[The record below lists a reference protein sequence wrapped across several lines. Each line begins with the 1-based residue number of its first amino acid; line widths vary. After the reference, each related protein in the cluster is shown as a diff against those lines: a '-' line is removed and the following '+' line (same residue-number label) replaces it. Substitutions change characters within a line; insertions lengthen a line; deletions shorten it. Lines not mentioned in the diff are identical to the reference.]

1 MAECQHAT
9 PPGAGPAPGHCAPP
23 GSDAGA
29 ARCACA
35 PRPWVELRQVT
46 VRYGA
51 LQALAAVTLRVL
63 PGERLALVGANGSG
77 KSTLLRVLH
86 GLAEIDS
93 GSLHCDR
100 ALRQAMLFQRPHML
114 RTSAQNNV
122 ALALWLRGARWRA
135 ARQTALAALARVG
148 LQELAGQ
155 NARTL
160 SGGQQQRL
168 ALARAWA
175 LAPQVLLLDEPTA
188 SLDPHAKREVEALM
202 AGFAAG
208 AGGTG
213 GTGGAPDAQ
222 RRGASRVADLAAHSA
237 ARNASQ
243 RAAPRAPPLTM
254 VFSSHNLGQ
263 VKRLASRVLYLEH
276 GRLVADLPV
285 HDFFHG
291 PLPEAARLFVKGEL
305 V

>member
-1 MAECQHAT
+1 MSA
-9 PPGAGPAPGHCAPP
+9 APRSTAA
-23 GSDAGA
+23 SDAA
-29 ARCACA
+29 WRARADA
-35 PRPWVELRQVT
+35 PLQARPWVDLRQVT

-51 LQALAAVTLRVL
+51 VQALQGVSLRIV
-63 PGERLALVGANGSG
+63 PGERVALVGANGSG

-86 GLAEIDS
+86 GLAGADAA
-93 GSLHCDR
+93 GPGGGGLQCDR
-100 ALRQAMLFQRPHML
+100 GLRQAMLFQRPHML
-114 RTSAQNNV
+114 RTSALNNV
-122 ALALWLRGARWRA
+122 ALGLWLRGTRWRD
-135 ARQTALAALARVG
+135 ARLAALTALQRVG
-148 LQELAGQ
+148 LQDIAAQ

-175 LAPQVLLLDEPTA
+175 LRPDVLLLDEPTA

-202 AGFAAG
+202 ADFAASHG
-208 AGGTG
+208 AAG
-213 GTGGAPDAQ
+213 P
-222 RRGASRVADLAAHSA
+222 AH
-237 ARNASQ
+237 
-243 RAAPRAPPLTM
+243 PVTM

-263 VKRLASRVLYLEH
+263 VKRLASRVIYLEH